1 MATTANPTVTIGPE
15 FEKQRLFTPL
25 GIEFWDAAQDRPV
38 GDSLLAWAVSP
49 TPGLAPVPAVRTF
62 SGIYAFHGLPGLWD
76 VEHPTSDPVAI
87 GSPPISVPFVIVVLD
102 RLGRYLPQAFSV
114 TLPLPYLGL
123 FLSNEVSSPPGAA
136 ARAYLFSSTT
146 RPRPAACAAVR
157 AQVWDKSAKT
167 PASYAAVQAT
177 VAGNTWNGIADVNG
191 ACVIYFPYP
200 PLGKL
205 SLGSPPGSGQ
215 GSIFDTTWPVQV
227 QVRYQPSQVTFP
239 LAGLQGISDAWM
251 QIPSLKSVLQ
261 SQGAATIWPT
271 EAGPAVATFSA
282 TLQYGT
288 ELVLRTGAI
297 VTSSFAGTLLVTGAP

>member
-38 GDSLLAWAVSP
+38 GDNLLVWAVSP
-49 TPGLAPVPAVRTF
+49 APGLSPVPAVRTL
-62 SGIYAFHGLPGLWD
+62 SGIYAFHGLPGLWE
-76 VEHPTSDPVAI
+76 VEHPSSDPVTNS
-87 GSPPISVPFVIVVLD
+87 SPPIAVPFVIVVLD
-102 RLGRYLPQAFSV
+102 RLGRYLPQAFSL

-123 FLSNEVSSPPGAA
+123 FLSNELSSPPGAA
-136 ARAYLFSSTT
+136 ARAYLFSATT
-146 RPRPAACAAVR
+146 RPRPPACAAMR
-157 AQVWDKSAKT
+157 AQVWDKTGKA
-167 PASYAAVQAT
+167 PASYSALQIT
-177 VAGNTWNGIADVNG
+177 VAGNTWNGIADING

-200 PLGKL
+200 PLSKL
-205 SLGSPPGSGQ
+205 NLGSPPGSGQ
-215 GSIFDTTWPVQV
+215 GSIFDATWPVQV
-227 QVRYQPSQVTFP
+227 QVRYQPSQVNFP

-251 QIPSLKSVLQ
+251 QIPSLKSILQ
-261 SQGAATIWPT
+261 SQGAGTIWPT

-297 VTSSFAGTLLVTGAP
+297 VTPSFTATLLVTGAP